1 MVGPSHFRFIFK
13 YSPSLISN
21 QIINFTAA
29 LIITDIN
36 KTKVTF
42 AAGELRFDNH
52 EQTSLDIL
60 ELFTL
65 C

>member
-13 YSPSLISN
+13 YSQSLISN

-29 LIITDIN
+29 LIITDID

-42 AAGELRFDNH
+42 AAGELRFDR
-52 EQTSLDIL
+52 
-60 ELFTL
+60 
-65 C
+65 